1 MSDAQENSS
10 ISSINGVIDRFEG
23 TVAVVRFQDGQ
34 ELRMPIKSLPDD
46 IKEGGVLRL
55 IISTTEDNEQERERT
70 ARAILNELL
79 RKAE

>member
-23 TVAVVRFQDGQ
+23 TVAVVRFQDSQ

-55 IISTTEDNEQERERT
+55 IISTAEDNEQERERM